1 MSIRIAFSYTRVLIQ
16 TVRWMNRTPKT
27 SYGKSIETMTTAHGQ
42 RHVVHGHHHRA
53 HGPIFKKK
61 RTNLDT
67 FAWYTGRL
75 AIAVFDDGTP
85 GGPIDVLEVNGEPIV
100 KILSSSRSKDMPVML
115 SDVCF

>member
-1 MSIRIAFSYTRVLIQ
+1 MFAGSADAEDVIWKIYRDDDD
-16 TVRWMNRTPKT
+16 
-27 SYGKSIETMTTAHGQ
+27 GGHGQ
-42 RHVVHGHHHRA
+42 HHVVHGNHHRA

-85 GGPIDVLEVNGEPIV
+85 GGPIEVLEVNGEPIV